1 MSNYVE
7 LRNILRKMSG
17 QDSVITIPKIYI
29 DFTGD
34 LTTAAILNQLVFY
47 SDKGKR
53 SDGFFYKSY
62 KEWEEETGLTK
73 RQVSYSIGKIKE
85 LGLVET
91 KLKKANGS
99 PTIHYKL
106 DYDKLLDSIVTKCH
120 YRLEQ
125 NVTIDSDKVSQSLTE
140 NTTEN
145 TTENNISTSKIP
157 YKDIIDYLNEKA
169 DKRFK
174 HTTANNQKFIRSR
187 WNEGNTL
194 DDFKR
199 VIDIKVSQWKNDKD
213 MNQYL
218 RPQTLFGT
226 KFESYLNEKPIN
238 KPLTSQ
244 APKEWSGEY

>member
-140 NTTEN
+140 NTTEI
-145 TTENNISTSKIP
+145 TTENNMSTSKIP

-174 HTTANNQKFIRSR
+174 HTTANNQKFIKAR

-238 KPLTSQ
+238 KPLTPQ

>member
-1 MSNYVE
+1 
-7 LRNILRKMSG
+7 MSG

-62 KEWEEETGLTK
+62 KEWEYETGLTK
-73 RQVSYSIGKIKE
+73 RQVSYSIGKIKD

-199 VIDIKVSQWKNDKD
+199 VIDIKVNQWKNDKD

-238 KPLTSQ
+238 KPLTPQ

>member
-1 MSNYVE
+1 
-7 LRNILRKMSG
+7 MSG

-73 RQVSYSIGKIKE
+73 RQVSYSIGKIKD

-187 WNEGNTL
+187 WNEGNKL

-238 KPLTSQ
+238 KPLTPQ

>member
-1 MSNYVE
+1 
-7 LRNILRKMSG
+7 MSG

-73 RQVSYSIGKIKE
+73 RQVSYSIGKIKD

-125 NVTIDSDKVSQSLTE
+125 NVTIDSDKMSQSLTE

-238 KPLTSQ
+238 KPLTPQ